1 MAYFRGFNRAG
12 WKTRPA
18 SFAIAKAAR
27 SKYAASPAGKHRRLA
42 LNCFA
47 LAKRARAKGNTK
59 HYWAMVKLGRQAL
72 ALSKVEYRMWKTGVA
87 LRRRSFAT
95 QRAAL
100 AL

>member
-1 MAYFRGFNRAG
+1 MAYFQGFNRAG
-12 WKTRPA
+12 WNTRPA
-18 SFAIAKAAR
+18 SFVIARAAR
-27 SKYAASPAGKHRRLA
+27 GKYAASPAGKHRRLA

-72 ALSKVEYRMWKTGVA
+72 ALSKVEYRMWKKGVA